1 MVRKRYTPTFKAQVV
16 QELLKE
22 VKTVAQVAA
31 EHGIHP
37 TQLIKW
43 RATALQGLPS
53 LFARLGSTVTLKAEY
68 EARLAALYEQIGRLT
83 TQVTWLKRKSGLD
96 PVGA

>member
-1 MVRKRYTPTFKAQVV
+1 MNKSYSPAFKARLV

-22 VKTVAQVAA
+22 TKTISQLAA

-37 TQLIKW
+37 NLLGTW

-53 LFARLGSTVTLKAEY
+53 LFERRASLDTAQ
-68 EARLAALYEQIGRLT
+68 AAYDQQVQELYAQIGRLT
-83 TQVTWLKRKSGLD
+83 TQVAWLQKKSGLNPD
-96 PVGA
+96 QK

>member
-1 MVRKRYTPTFKAQVV
+1 MNRSYSPAFKARLV

-22 VKTVAQVAA
+22 TKTISQLAA

-37 TQLIKW
+37 NLLGTW

-53 LFARLGSTVTLKAEY
+53 LFERRASLDTAQ
-68 EARLAALYEQIGRLT
+68 AAHDQQVQELYAQIGRLT
-83 TQVTWLKRKSGLD
+83 TQVAWLQQKSGLHLD
-96 PVGA
+96 QK